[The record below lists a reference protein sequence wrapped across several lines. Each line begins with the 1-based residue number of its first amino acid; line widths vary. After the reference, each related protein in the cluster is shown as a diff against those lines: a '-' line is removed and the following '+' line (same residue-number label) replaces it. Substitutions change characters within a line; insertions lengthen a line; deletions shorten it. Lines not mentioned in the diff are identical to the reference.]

1 MTSPLWTIDQLAD
14 AVERAFRSQDAPDQR
29 SGRVREVPDK
39 RTIRYYTTLG
49 LVDRPAEMR
58 GRTAYY
64 GQRHLLQLV
73 AIKRLQSAGQSL
85 VQIQTMLAGADATML
100 QRQANL
106 PADFDAIGETAAPP
120 MLSAPSEDLQRAAVE
135 LPAAPRASFWAAP
148 VEPRTARTVALT
160 SHFTPHRAIH
170 LKLAEGVTLVLEG
183 EACERLEALPPEARS
198 QLLAEAAGL
207 VQDALQRE
215 PLSPFTEDAA
225 LCQRP
230 PDQEPLA

>member
-49 LVDRPAEMR
+49 LLDRPAEMR

-64 GQRHLLQLV
+64 GRRHLLQLV
-73 AIKRLQSAGQSL
+73 AIKRLQSAGQTL
-85 VQIQTMLAGADATML
+85 VQIQSILAGADAATL

-106 PADFDAIGETAAPP
+106 PADFDVLAEAAP
-120 MLSAPSEDLQRAAVE
+120 AVE
-135 LPAAPRASFWAAP
+135 ASPIEQPPSAAPRASFWAAP
-148 VEPRTARTVALT
+148 VEPPAVRTVALT
-160 SHFTPHRAIH
+160 SHFAPRRAIH

-183 EACERLEALPPEARS
+183 EACERLEELPPEARG

-215 PLSPFTEDAA
+215 PLSPYAQDAA